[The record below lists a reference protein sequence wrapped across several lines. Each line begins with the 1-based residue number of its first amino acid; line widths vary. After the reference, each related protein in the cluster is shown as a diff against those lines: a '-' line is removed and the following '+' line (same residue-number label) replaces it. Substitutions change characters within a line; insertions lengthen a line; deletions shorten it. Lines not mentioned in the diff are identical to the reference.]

1 MGKIIALANQKGGV
15 GKTTTT
21 INLSASLA
29 ALEKKVLVV
38 DADPQANASSGLGI
52 DIKNLDCSLYECLI
66 NGEEPQ
72 KAIVKTELEGLD
84 VFPSHIDLVGAE
96 IEMLNMEQREQI
108 LKRIIEPLKSA
119 YDYILI
125 DCSPSLGLIT
135 VNALTAADSV
145 IIPVQCEYFALEG
158 ISKLLNTIKII
169 KSKLNPALE
178 IEGFLITMYD
188 SRLRVANQIYEE
200 VKRPF
205 QDLVFKTVIQR
216 NVKLVEASSFGRG
229 LEALLTPPDEVTTS
243 GSSSISEIELTQI
256 EPNPDQPRSIFEEDT
271 LNELAQSIRTYG
283 VIQPIILKDTGSG
296 KYLIIAGERRYRAAV
311 KAGLEK
317 IPAYIKTAAD
327 ENIAEIAL
335 IENIQRED
343 LNAIETALAYQ
354 KLIDSNGFTQA
365 ELSERVGKKRTTIAN
380 YLRLLKLPAEIQVGL
395 KDKRIDMGHAR
406 AMISIDD
413 PEVQLALYEQI
424 ITQGLS
430 VRNVEELARNA
441 STGEDVKLQEATSP
455 QPSRKIL
462 PEEFKILKEHLSSF
476 FQTKVKLTYNEE
488 NGKGKITIPFQSEGE
503 LEDIMRLLDRMKE
516 R

>member
-1 MGKIIALANQKGGV
+1 MAKPN
-15 GKTTTT
+15 
-21 INLSASLA
+21 
-29 ALEKKVLVV
+29 
-38 DADPQANASSGLGI
+38 
-52 DIKNLDCSLYECLI
+52 KN
-66 NGEEPQ
+66 
-72 KAIVKTELEGLD
+72 
-84 VFPSHIDLVGAE
+84 
-96 IEMLNMEQREQI
+96 
-108 LKRIIEPLKSA
+108 
-119 YDYILI
+119 
-125 DCSPSLGLIT
+125 
-135 VNALTAADSV
+135 
-145 IIPVQCEYFALEG
+145 
-158 ISKLLNTIKII
+158 
-169 KSKLNPALE
+169 
-178 IEGFLITMYD
+178 
-188 SRLRVANQIYEE
+188 RL
-200 VKRPF
+200 
-205 QDLVFKTVIQR
+205 
-216 NVKLVEASSFGRG
+216 GRG

-256 EPNPDQPRSIFEEDT
+256 EPNPDQPRSIFEEET